1 MTFIRHYSD
10 QKNSQKSAFNLPK
23 PVPVSVPGDADSC
36 QINYQAFQPR
46 KPSVSPT
53 VPQLPALLQDFVDL
67 APVPIA
73 IIALEDDRILLKNS
87 LVNPFFGILSDDGLE
102 CIPPNCYV
110 HPADHAQL
118 LAQLQTTN
126 GLTNYPVYLQR
137 QNGKSFH
144 ALISAKIVDY
154 QETPAMLLIW
164 TESSEQPRCQS
175 PLPKIPNAISSQ
187 NLESEW
193 QKFVALVENSNDFI
207 AMSSLTGDVLY
218 VNQAGREL
226 VGLDSLEEALTKSI
240 AEYLPESD
248 LAHFCEITLP
258 TLQTTGKHEGEGKLR
273 HFKTGESLNV
283 HRSCFT
289 VKHPH
294 TGEVLCLATIQRN
307 ITAQKQAEQALR
319 DSEEQFKVRALQ
331 QAAVATL
338 GQRALAGIDLMLLM
352 QEAAT
357 QVAEVLQVELCGI
370 FERSSEGNALQ
381 LQTGVGWKQGLVG
394 VARVAAQANSQIGY
408 TLLTQTPVIVED
420 FRLDPQF
427 GGPPLLHNHQ
437 VVSGINVVIPGQ
449 PEPFGVLGA
458 YTQQTRT
465 FTQDDVYFLQA
476 IANVLATAIER
487 KQTEARLRLMER
499 AIAASSNGIVLT
511 DANQPDNPIIYVNP
525 AFEVMTGYRAHE
537 VIGYNCRFLQG
548 TDTQQPAL
556 AELRSALL
564 EQRECHIILRNYRKD
579 GALFWNEL
587 YVAPVFD
594 AEGYLTHFVGIQT
607 DITQR
612 KQAEEALRDQEEQ
625 YRRIV
630 ETATEGIWV
639 LDRENQT
646 SFVNHQM
653 ARMLGYSVAEML
665 GETLFSF
672 MDEEGIAI
680 TNAQLER
687 RRQGI
692 LETHDFKFRRK
703 NGTELWAIV
712 STAPFFDQ
720 QGQYAGALGMIT
732 DITERKQTEAALQ
745 DSEQRLN
752 SILHSLEDVVW
763 STSDTGSELFYLN
776 SAAEKLY
783 GRPVTEFFQ
792 NPHLWLEVV
801 HPDDRER
808 VLTES
813 QAMLETGSK
822 DLEYR
827 IIRPDGEIRWLR
839 DRCQSICDINSK
851 TCRLDG
857 IATDITKRRQAEDAL
872 RKSEEQF
879 RLIFELAPI
888 GIALNTLDGHF
899 LRVNQAFC
907 EVMGYTAE
915 ELLSLSFVDITHPDD
930 LGSDLTFT
938 HQLIQGKLTH
948 FQIEKRYLAK
958 DGKVVITLLQ
968 ATLIRDAAGN
978 PLHTIAQVVDIT
990 DRKRMEDQLA
1000 YDAFHD
1006 ALTGLPNRLL
1016 FMDRLRHVLVRNQ
1029 RSCDQQFAV
1038 LFLDLDRFKVINDSL
1053 GHLVGDQ
1060 LLVAISQRL
1069 QACLRP
1075 GDTVARLGGD
1085 EFTIL
1090 LDPIKHAGDATQV
1103 AERIHQAIQL
1113 PFSLDGH
1120 EIYTSVSIG
1129 IALNDACYAQPDE
1142 VLRNADTA
1150 LYRAKAQGRASYAIF
1165 NAEMH
1170 NRAVALL
1177 QLETDLRRAI
1187 ERQELRVFYQPIISL
1202 MTGRLSGFEA
1212 LVRWQHP
1219 EKGLIS
1225 PAAFIPV
1232 AEETGLIIAI
1242 GQWVLQETCQQLR
1255 QWQLAFSS
1263 ATSLHVNVNLSS
1275 KQFSQPDLIYQVAQV
1290 LHQTEL
1296 APDCL
1301 KLEITESGIM
1311 ENASSAATLLQQ
1323 LKALGVQLCIDDF
1336 GTGYS
1341 SLSRLHQFPIDTL
1354 KIDRSFIRTM
1364 TSEGENAEIV
1374 QAILTLAQNLEMEV
1388 VAEGVETEEQLQQL
1402 RQLHCK
1408 YGQGYFFAKPLNSK
1422 AATALIEIEP
1432 IW

>member
-1 MTFIRHYSD
+1 MTFIRHHPD

-23 PVPVSVPGDADSC
+23 PVPVSVQGDADSC
-36 QINYQAFQPR
+36 QANYPEFQPQPLSLS
-46 KPSVSPT
+46 PSRTQPSD
-53 VPQLPALLQDFVDL
+53 LLHAFL
-67 APVPIA
+67 ELMPIPIA
-73 IIALEDDRILLKNS
+73 IVTLDGDRILVKNS
-87 LVNPFFGILSDDGLE
+87 LVNPLFGISSDESLE
-102 CIPPNCYV
+102 YVAPACYV
-110 HPADHAQL
+110 NFTEHVQL
-118 LAQLQTTN
+118 ITQLQTTAV
-126 GLTNYPVYLQR
+126 LTNYPVNLQR
-137 QNGKSFH
+137 RSGESFR
-144 ALISAKIVDY
+144 ALISAKVVDY
-154 QETPAMLLIW
+154 QDAPAILLMW
-164 TESSEQPRCQS
+164 VESSD
-175 PLPKIPNAISSQ
+175 PLPQPSVPTPLRAMGGQ

-207 AMSSLTGDVLY
+207 AMSSLSGDILY

-226 VGLDSLEEALTKSI
+226 VGLDSLDEALTKSI

-248 LAHFCEITLP
+248 LAHFCQITLP
-258 TLQTTGKHEGEGKLR
+258 TLQTTGRHEGDGKLR
-273 HFKTGESLNV
+273 HFKTGECLDMY
-283 HRSCFT
+283 RSCFT
-289 VKHPH
+289 VKHPQ
-294 TGEVLCLATIQRN
+294 TGEILCLATIQRN

-319 DSEEQFKVRALQ
+319 ESEERFKVRALQ

-338 GQRALAGIDLMLLM
+338 GQRALAGIDLTVLM
-352 QEAAT
+352 QEAVN

-370 FERSSEGNALQ
+370 FERSPEGNALQ
-381 LQTGVGWKQGLVG
+381 LQVGVGWKPGLVG

-420 FRLDPQF
+420 FRIDPRF

-437 VVSGINVVIPGQ
+437 VVSGINIIIPGQ
-449 PEPFGVLGA
+449 TEPFGVLGG
-458 YTQQTRT
+458 YTQQSRT

-511 DANQPDNPIIYVNP
+511 DANQLDNPIIYVNP
-525 AFEVMTGYRAHE
+525 AFEVMTGYQAHE

-548 TDTQQPAL
+548 ADVHQPAL
-556 AELRSALL
+556 AELRSALQ
-564 EQRECHIILRNYRKD
+564 EHRECHVILRNYRKD
-579 GALFWNEL
+579 GTLFWNEL

-612 KQAEEALRDQEEQ
+612 KQSEEALRQQEDQ

-639 LDRENQT
+639 LDHEHQT

-653 ARMLGYSVAEML
+653 AKMLGYSITEMM

-680 TNAQLER
+680 TNAHLER

-692 LETHDFKFRRK
+692 IETHDFKFRRK
-703 NGTELWAIV
+703 DGTELWAIV
-712 STAPFFDQ
+712 STAPFFDP
-720 QGQYAGALGMIT
+720 QGQYAGVLGMIT
-732 DITERKQTEAALQ
+732 DITERKQAEAALQ

-763 STSDTGSELFYLN
+763 STSDTGFELFYLN
-776 SAAEKLY
+776 SAAEKIY
-783 GRPVTEFFQ
+783 GRSVAEFLQ
-792 NPHLWLEVV
+792 NPNLWLEVV
-801 HPDDRER
+801 HPDDRDR

-839 DRCQSICDINSK
+839 DRCQSICDISSK

-888 GIALNTLDGHF
+888 GIALNTLDGRF

-915 ELLSLSFVDITHPDD
+915 ELLNLSFADITHPDD
-930 LGSDLTFT
+930 LGTDLTFT
-938 HQLIQGKLTH
+938 HQLIWGKLTH

-958 DGKVVITLLQ
+958 DGKVVIALLQ

-1029 RSCDQQFAV
+1029 RACNQHFAV
-1038 LFLDLDRFKVINDSL
+1038 LFLDLDRFKVVNDSL

-1090 LDPIKHAGDATQV
+1090 LDPIKGAGDATHV

-1150 LYRAKAQGRASYAIF
+1150 LYRAKAQGRACYAIF

-1202 MTGRLSGFEA
+1202 ATGKLSGFEA

-1225 PAAFIPV
+1225 PADFIPV

-1242 GQWVLQETCQQLR
+1242 GQWVLWESCQQLR
-1255 QWQLAFSS
+1255 QWQLAFPS
-1263 ATSLHVNVNLSS
+1263 AVSLHVNVNLSS
-1275 KQFSQPDLIYQVAQV
+1275 KQFSQPDLIHQIAQV
-1290 LHQTEL
+1290 LRQTEL
-1296 APDCL
+1296 APECL

-1364 TSEGENAEIV
+1364 TSGGENAEIV
-1374 QAILTLAQNLEMEV
+1374 QAILTLSQNLEMEV
-1388 VAEGVETEEQLQQL
+1388 VAEGVETDEQLQQL
-1402 RQLHCK
+1402 RELHCE
-1408 YGQGYFFAKPLNSK
+1408 YGQGYFFAKPLNSN
-1422 AATALIEIEP
+1422 AAAALITIEP
-1432 IW
+1432 VW

>member
-1 MTFIRHYSD
+1 MTFLRHQTD
-10 QKNSQKSAFNLPK
+10 QKNVQTPALNLPQ
-23 PVPVSVPGDADSC
+23 PVPRSVPGDVPPCPA
-36 QINYQAFQPR
+36 NYREISYSKSAVAPATQL
-46 KPSVSPT
+46 SPL
-53 VPQLPALLQDFVDL
+53 VDDLLEL
-67 APVPIA
+67 TPVPIA
-73 IIALEDDRILLKNS
+73 IVALETDRMLLKNH
-87 LVNPFFGILSDDGLE
+87 LVNPLFDISPDDRFEFLTAACYANPSDQ
-102 CIPPNCYV
+102 
-110 HPADHAQL
+110 AQF
-118 LAQLQTTN
+118 LAQLHANVT
-126 GLTNYPVYLQR
+126 LLDYPVTFQT
-137 QNGKSFH
+137 QTGTSFE
-144 ALISAKIVDY
+144 ALITAKLVEY
-154 QETPAMLLIW
+154 EQTPAALLIW
-164 TESSEQPRCQS
+164 TESRQTSVP
-175 PLPKIPNAISSQ
+175 AASQ
-187 NLESEW
+187 EHLAPQRQQLESEW

-207 AMSSLTGDVLY
+207 AMSSLTGEVLY

-226 VGLDSLEEALTKSI
+226 VGLDSLEAALNKSI

-248 LAHFCEITLP
+248 LAHFCQITLP
-258 TLQTTGKHEGEGKLR
+258 TLQTTGRHEGEGKLR
-273 HFKTGESLNV
+273 HFQTGESLDM

-289 VKHPH
+289 VKHPQ
-294 TGEVLCLATIQRN
+294 TNEILCLATIQRN

-319 DSEEQFKVRALQ
+319 DSREQFQVRALQ

-338 GQRALAGIDLMLLM
+338 GQRALAGLDLALLM
-352 QEAAT
+352 QAAVS
-357 QVAEVLQVELCGI
+357 QVSEVLQVDCCGI
-370 FERSSEGNALQ
+370 FERSPEGNALQ
-381 LQTGVGWKQGLVG
+381 LQMGVGWKQGLVG
-394 VARVAAQANSQIGY
+394 AARVAVQANSQIGY
-408 TLLTQTPVIVED
+408 PLLHQTPVIVED
-420 FRLDPQF
+420 FRIDPQF

-449 PEPFGVLGA
+449 PHPFGVLGG
-458 YTQQTRT
+458 YTKHSRN
-465 FTQDDVYFLQA
+465 FTQDDVHFLQA
-476 IANVLATAIER
+476 IANVLAAAIER

-525 AFEVMTGYRAHE
+525 AFESMTGYTAAD

-548 TDTQQPAL
+548 TDTQQLAL
-556 AELRSALL
+556 TELRSAL
-564 EQRECHIILRNYRKD
+564 QAHRECHVVLRNYRKD
-579 GALFWNEL
+579 GTLFWNEL
-587 YVAPVFD
+587 HVAPVFD

-612 KQAEEALRDQEEQ
+612 KQAEEALREQEEQ

-639 LDRENQT
+639 LDRDNQT

-653 ARMLGYSVAEML
+653 ATMLGYSISEMM

-680 TNAQLER
+680 ANQNLDR

-692 LETHDFKFRRK
+692 VETHDFKFRRK
-703 NGTELWAIV
+703 DGSELWAIV

-752 SILHSLEDVVW
+752 SILHSLDDVVW
-763 STSDTGSELFYLN
+763 STSATGSELFYLN

-783 GRPVTEFFQ
+783 GRPVAEFFQ
-792 NPHLWLEVV
+792 NPDLWLEVV
-801 HPDDRER
+801 HPDDRDR
-808 VLTES
+808 VIAES

-839 DRCQSICDINSK
+839 DRCQSICDIGSK

-857 IATDITKRRQAEDAL
+857 IATDITKRRQAEAAL

-888 GIALNTLDGHF
+888 GIALNTLNGQF
-899 LRVNQAFC
+899 LKVNQAFC
-907 EVMGYTAE
+907 EVIGYSAD
-915 ELLSLSFVDITHPDD
+915 ELRDLTFADITHPED
-930 LGSDLTFT
+930 LDTDLTFT
-938 HQLIQGKLTH
+938 QQLLEGKLTH

-958 DGKVVITLLQ
+958 DGKVVMALLQ
-968 ATLIRDAAGN
+968 ATLIRDPAGN
-978 PLHTIAQVVDIT
+978 PWQTIAQVVDIT

-1000 YDAFHD
+1000 HDAFHD

-1016 FMDRLRHVLVRNQ
+1016 FMDRLRHVLARNQ
-1029 RSCDQQFAV
+1029 RACDQQFAV

-1060 LLVAISQRL
+1060 LLVAIAHRL

-1090 LDPIKHAGDATQV
+1090 LDPIKTPGDATHV
-1103 AERIHQAIQL
+1103 AERIHQAIRE

-1129 IALNDACYAQPDE
+1129 IALNEVCYAQPEE

-1150 LYRAKAQGRASYAIF
+1150 LYRAKAQGKACYAIF
-1165 NAEMH
+1165 NTEMH

-1187 ERQELRVFYQPIISL
+1187 DRQELRVFYQPIIHL
-1202 MTGRLSGFEA
+1202 ATGQLSGFEA

-1219 EKGLIS
+1219 EQGLIP
-1225 PAAFIPV
+1225 PAEFIPV
-1232 AEETGLIIAI
+1232 AEETGLIVPV
-1242 GQWVLQETCQQLR
+1242 GQWVLQEACQQLR
-1255 QWQLAFSS
+1255 QWQLDLPMA
-1263 ATSLHVNVNLSS
+1263 ASLSMNVNLSS
-1275 KQFSQPDLIYQVAQV
+1275 KQFSQPDLIHQIAHV

-1296 APDCL
+1296 APDRL

-1311 ENASSAATLLQQ
+1311 ENANSAATLLQQ
-1323 LKALGVQLCIDDF
+1323 LKALGVQICIDDF

-1354 KIDRSFIRTM
+1354 KVDRSFIRTM

-1374 QAILTLAQNLEMEV
+1374 QAILTLSQNLEMEV

-1402 RQLHCK
+1402 RNLQCE
-1408 YGQGYFFAKPLNSK
+1408 YGQGYFFAKPLNHK
-1422 AATALIEIEP
+1422 AAAALIAIVP
-1432 IW
+1432 VW